1 MGAPGFK
8 VVIPARY
15 ASTRLP
21 GKPLLDIDGLP
32 MVVRVAQQAQASGA
46 SEVIVA
52 TDHDGIAQVVREHG
66 ISAQMTA
73 GDHPSGTDRIA
84 EVARMCGWSADEIVV
99 NVQGDEPLIEP
110 KLIADVAAKLGAE
123 TDAAIAT
130 LACPLTKIVDFTNP
144 NVVKV
149 VLDKRGHALYFSR
162 AGIPYPRDAMA
173 ANASELPSDLPVYR
187 HIGLYAFRRSFLQAY
202 AALTPAPIERHEALE
217 QLRALWH
224 GYRIAVSICPASPVA
239 GVDTQA
245 DLERVRRHVRGSQK
259 PVGS

>member
-1 MGAPGFK
+1 MRAPAFK
-8 VVIPARY
+8 VVVPARY

-21 GKPLLDIDGLP
+21 GKPLLDIEGVP
-32 MVVRVAQQAQASGA
+32 MVVRVARQAHASGA

-52 TDHDGIAQVVREHG
+52 TDHEGIAQVARAHG
-66 ISAQMTA
+66 ITARMTA
-73 GDHPSGTDRIA
+73 ADHPSGTDRIA
-84 EVARMCGWSADEIVV
+84 EVARLCGWSADDLVV

-110 KLIADVAAKLGAE
+110 ALISGLAAKLAAE

-130 LACPLTKIVDFTNP
+130 LACPLSDFSEFTNP

-162 AGIPYPRDAMA
+162 ASIPYPRDAM
-173 ANASELPSDLPVYR
+173 NAGSRELPADLPVYR
-187 HIGLYAFRRSFLQAY
+187 HIGLYAFRCSFLQAY
-202 AALTPAPIERHEALE
+202 AALAPAPIERHEALE

-239 GVDTQA
+239 GVDTEA
-245 DLERVRRHVRGSQK
+245 DLARVRRHVSRLSAPGA
-259 PVGS
+259 